1 MADCEDRPS
10 LRPLIDQQRNI
21 QKLFFEYP
29 LTPAPSKSLIPQPVR
44 EMDQNGR
51 TYSTIG
57 TVNMGTAFLLNLIVT
72 FPNLFHL
79 HKLPPSSFLI
89 VFLCLSDCLT
99 SANVVAITT
108 THLIRKTPDYDIRLC
123 QIQGALIIFS
133 ATLSMSIC
141 AGLTLFR
148 YLVIVCSMNIT
159 KQFTVVYFIGA
170 IFFSIAVSVL
180 PFLLGSQIDSYV
192 LQPTG
197 VHCALAWNS
206 REPRTLAVAI
216 IFPII
221 ILSALC
227 GIIYAYIRIYL
238 TVSSDVAA
246 LRSSGVASA
255 KRFKSNSGNTGS
267 HTASFTVEITQE
279 EDKAR
284 FSLRRNNAAAVD
296 PERAK
301 QMSLLVQS
309 IVVVGVFVLGW
320 GPYFLFIMVEL
331 VLGPVS
337 VSTDYEFASEF
348 FVGFGEVLN
357 PVAVLLFDVEIRKNV
372 FAFFRC
378 WMRHSS

>member
-1 MADCEDRPS
+1 
-10 LRPLIDQQRNI
+10 
-21 QKLFFEYP
+21 
-29 LTPAPSKSLIPQPVR
+29 
-44 EMDQNGR
+44 MDQNGR
-51 TYSTIG
+51 TYSTIAL
-57 TVNMGTAFLLNLIVT
+57 VNMGSSFLLNFLVT
-72 FPNLFHL
+72 FPNLLHL

-99 SANVVAITT
+99 SANVVAITA
-108 THLIRKTPDYDIRLC
+108 THLIRQTLEYDTTMC

-133 ATLSMSIC
+133 AVLSMSLC

-148 YLVIVCSMNIT
+148 YLVIVGNMNIT

-170 IFFSIAVSVL
+170 IFFSIVVSIF
-180 PFLLGSQIDSYV
+180 PFLLGSQSESYV

-197 VHCALAWNS
+197 VHCAIAWNS

-246 LRSSGVASA
+246 LRSSGVASG
-255 KRFKSNSGNTGS
+255 KRFKSNSAHTGS
-267 HTASFTVEITQE
+267 HTASFTVEIAQE

-284 FSLRRNNAAAVD
+284 FSLRRNNASAVD

-309 IVVVGVFVLGW
+309 IAVVGVFVLGW
-320 GPYFLFIMVEL
+320 APYFLFIMVEL
-331 VLGPVS
+331 VLGAVP
-337 VSTDYEFASEF
+337 VSTDCEFASEF
-348 FVGFGEVLN
+348 FVGFGDVLN
-357 PVAVLLFDVEIRKNV
+357 PVVVLLFDVDIRKNV
-372 FAFFRC
+372 FAFFKC
-378 WMRHSS
+378 GTRHSS